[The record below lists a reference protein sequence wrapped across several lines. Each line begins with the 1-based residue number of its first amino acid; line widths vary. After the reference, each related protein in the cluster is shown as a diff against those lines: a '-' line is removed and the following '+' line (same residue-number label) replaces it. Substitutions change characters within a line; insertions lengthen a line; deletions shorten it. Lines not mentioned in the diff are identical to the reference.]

1 MPPTR
6 DPHPYPKLENEES
19 FTGQPRSS
27 QKAPYT
33 SPTHIAQQ
41 KDPWHRLHATP
52 TLASIRKDVNYFEP
66 EVPKDDLDFRIK
78 TLYDHHSGFLQDKS
92 QVLLHSETVNDDHG
106 RLKMPIPEE
115 LPPPVLPYKTIQGT
129 LRHWVNPKKESI
141 YSVQGTIVS
150 PHNAAT
156 NGGFSRK
163 MDGGFFS
170 T

>member
-27 QKAPYT
+27 Q
-33 SPTHIAQQ
+33 
-41 KDPWHRLHATP
+41 
-52 TLASIRKDVNYFEP
+52 
-66 EVPKDDLDFRIK
+66 VPKDDLDFRIK

-141 YSVQGTIVS
+141 YSVQGTIGE
-150 PHNAAT
+150 AT
-156 NGGFSRK
+156 GVREHHFYTGETAWLSGKSTGLGVRGCGF
-163 MDGGFFS
+163 
-170 T
+170 

>member
-1 MPPTR
+1 MLLFSSSSLSLPPLTSNF
-6 DPHPYPKLENEES
+6 PLSLPQFLSIACPITSSNKPPFIVLHSTLIWLHHPS
-19 FTGQPRSS
+19 AGDTGIPSCQ
-27 QKAPYT
+27 
-33 SPTHIAQQ
+33 
-41 KDPWHRLHATP
+41 
-52 TLASIRKDVNYFEP
+52 
-66 EVPKDDLDFRIK
+66 VPKDDLDFRIK